1 MSILSR
7 RTPPRHAKPQP
18 PMLFRIP
25 DPAGGPGI
33 VIPPNLLEPLGVLQ
47 RVRDGLLAHP
57 ADGSEGEAA

>member
-7 RTPPRHAKPQP
+7 REHPRHAKPQ

-33 VIPPNLLEPLGVLQ
+33 VIPPSWLDLPG
-47 RVRDGLLAHP
+47 D
-57 ADGSEGEAA
+57 DSEGNEAA

>member
-7 RTPPRHAKPQP
+7 RTPPRHAKPQ

-33 VIPPNLLEPLGVLQ
+33 VIPPNQPESLGVLQ